1 MEPPS
6 GSAVAGILQMKLKS
20 LAFRLF
26 ATAAAW
32 TMIVLP
38 LAGIIIY
45 NMYRKDVES
54 AFDRRIGFILTVIL
68 SESLDAGGNEPGDP
82 KTSGEPLFD
91 VTHSGWYWQ
100 ITPLD
105 ASAEKPGRRLV
116 SSSLASETLATI
128 SDTASPLDDQ
138 ERRWGYVTGPIGQQ
152 LRVAERIHV
161 FGEGEQAGR
170 YLIAVAGTVA
180 ETEYSLSQFRTRLTM
195 ALSLA
200 GLGLLAVTLFQVR
213 FGLHPLQKVE
223 KGLSAIRSGNATRLD
238 GELPA
243 EIVSLQE
250 ELNALLKSN
259 EDVIERARR
268 EVGNLAHG
276 LKTPL
281 AVLVNEAR
289 DDSGTLGTKVTEQ
302 VAVMRDQVN
311 HYLDRARIA
320 ARTGVIGRVTEV
332 KSVAEAITRALARI
346 HRDKDLLFDVECPD
360 NPSFQ
365 GERQD
370 LEEML
375 GNLLDNASKWSTS
388 HVRLTAQ
395 YMAPA
400 PGVKVRQLEIVVED
414 DGPGLTPEQLAEPI
428 RRGRRLDETK
438 PGSGLGQSIVADL
451 AHSYQGTFT
460 LATSELGGLKATLRL
475 PAA

>member
-1 MEPPS
+1 
-6 GSAVAGILQMKLKS
+6 
-20 LAFRLF
+20 
-26 ATAAAW
+26 
-32 TMIVLP
+32 MIVLP

-45 NMYRKDVES
+45 NMYRKDVEG
-54 AFDRRIGFILTVIL
+54 AFDRRIGFISTVVL
-68 SESLDAGGNEPGDP
+68 SESIDNGGNEPGDP
-82 KTSGEPLFD
+82 KNSGESLFD

-105 ASAEKPGRRLV
+105 ASPDKPGRRLV

-128 SDTASPLDDQ
+128 DDPNAPLDEQ
-138 ERRWGYVTGPIGQQ
+138 ERKWGYVTGPLGQR
-152 LRVAERIHV
+152 LRVAERIHI
-161 FGEGEQAGR
+161 FGEGEQAAR
-170 YLIAVAGTVA
+170 YLVAVAGTVA
-180 ETEYSLSQFRTRLTM
+180 ETEYSLSQFRTRLTL

-200 GLGLLAVTLFQVR
+200 GLGLIAVTLFQVR

-223 KGLSAIRSGNATRLD
+223 QGLSAIRSGNATRLE
-238 GELPA
+238 GELPS
-243 EIVSLQE
+243 EIVSLQQ

-281 AVLVNEAR
+281 AVLMNEAR
-289 DDSGTLGTKVTEQ
+289 DEGGPLGAKVNEQ
-302 VAVMRDQVN
+302 VTLMRDQVN
-311 HYLDRARIA
+311 HYLDRARMA
-320 ARTGVIGRVTEV
+320 ARTGVIGRVTDV
-332 KSVAEAITRALARI
+332 KTVADAITRALARI
-346 HRDKDLLFDVECPD
+346 YRDKDLLFDVECPD

-375 GNLLDNASKWSTS
+375 GNLLDNASKWSNS
-388 HVRLTAQ
+388 HVRFNARILPVD
-395 YMAPA
+395 PA
-400 PGVKVRQLEIVVED
+400 TKTRQIEIVVED
-414 DGPGLTPEQLAEPI
+414 DGPGLTPEQLAQPI
-428 RRGRRLDETK
+428 QRGRRLDETK

-451 AHSYQGTFT
+451 AHSYQGSFT
-460 LATSELGGLKATLRL
+460 LSKSDLGGLKATLKL

>member
-1 MEPPS
+1 
-6 GSAVAGILQMKLKS
+6 MKLNS

-45 NMYRKDVES
+45 NMYRTDVEG

-68 SESLDAGGNEPGDP
+68 SESIDAGGNEPGDP

-105 ASAEKPGRRLV
+105 ASPEKPGRRLV
-116 SSSLASETLATI
+116 SASLASETLATI
-128 SDTASPLDDQ
+128 ADTTTPLDDQ
-138 ERRWGYVTGPIGQQ
+138 ERRWGYVTGPLGQR
-152 LRVAERIHV
+152 LRVAERIYI

-170 YLIAVAGTVA
+170 YLVAVAGTIA
-180 ETEYSLSQFRTRLTM
+180 ETEYSLAQFRTRLSM
-195 ALSLA
+195 ALALA
-200 GLGLLAVTLFQVR
+200 GLGLIAVTLFQVR

-223 KGLSAIRSGNATRLD
+223 QGLAAIRSGDATRLD
-238 GELPA
+238 GALPV
-243 EIVSLQE
+243 EIVSLQQ

-289 DDSGTLGTKVTEQ
+289 DDSGPLGAKVSEQ
-302 VAVMRDQVN
+302 VTIMRDQVN

-320 ARTGVIGRVTEV
+320 ARTGVIGRITEV
-332 KSVAEAITRALARI
+332 KGVAEAITRALARI
-346 HRDKDLLFDVECPD
+346 HRDKDLLFEVECPE
-360 NPSFQ
+360 NPNFQ

-375 GNLLDNASKWSTS
+375 GNLLDNASKWS
-388 HVRLTAQ
+388 HGQVRLTANLL
-395 YMAPA
+395 PA
-400 PGVKVRQLEIVVED
+400 DPALKARQLEIVVED
-414 DGPGLTPEQLAEPI
+414 DGPGLTPEQLTQPI
-428 RRGRRLDETK
+428 QRGRRLDETK

-451 AHSYQGTFT
+451 AHSYKGTFT
-460 LATSELGGLKATLRL
+460 LAKSELGGLKATLRL